1 MEARGRRGDQ
11 MATYITRRAL
21 YSIPVIILASFLLFA
36 FVRGAFDPCAKLR
49 ASRTGA
55 AAYAQCQERLGVNE
69 PLLVQYKDWVNG
81 AVQGDLGK
89 SSRTN
94 EAVSTM
100 LSRSMWFTVQLIF
113 WGILLSAGVAI
124 SLGVYSAVKQY
135 SVLDYTFTGLSFIG
149 LAMPPFW
156 FGLLAIQF
164 LAIWPHESLGL
175 DWFYFVGLHTADQK
189 GFNLDYL
196 QHLILPVLT
205 LTVQIIAEWSR
216 FQRASMLDVMSAD
229 YIRTARA
236 KGVPRRKVIYKH
248 GLRNA
253 LIPLVT
259 VMALDIGALFGGLI
273 ITEKI
278 FGIPGMGR
286 LFLDSLLAGDVQ
298 VLVAWT
304 IITAIFIVVFNLLA
318 DVLYGVLDPRIRLS

>member
-1 MEARGRRGDQ
+1 ML
-11 MATYITRRAL
+11 TYISRRVL
-21 YSIPVIILASFLLFA
+21 YSIPVIIIASFLLFA
-36 FVRGAFDPCAKLR
+36 FVRGTFDPCAKLR
-49 ASRTGA
+49 SSREGA
-55 AAYAQCQERLGVNE
+55 ASYERCRVRLGTDKPIVT
-69 PLLVQYKDWVNG
+69 QYKNWVG
-81 AVQGDLGK
+81 DAVHGDLGK

-94 EAVSTM
+94 EDVTAM
-100 LSRSMWFTVQLIF
+100 LSRSLWYTVQLIF
-113 WGILLSAGVAI
+113 WGILFAGVVAI
-124 SLGVYSAVKQY
+124 ALGVYSAVKQY
-135 SVLDYTFTGLSFIG
+135 SVLDYTFTGLSFVG

-156 FGLLAIQF
+156 FGLLAIEF
-164 LAIWPHESLGL
+164 LAIWPNSNWGFN
-175 DWFYFVGLHTADQK
+175 WFKFVGLHSGDST
-189 GFNLDYL
+189 GLNMDYL

-236 KGVPRRKVIYKH
+236 KGVPRRKVIFKH

-273 ITEKI
+273 VTEKI
-278 FGIPGMGR
+278 FSIPGMGR
-286 LFLDSLLAGDVQ
+286 LFLDSLLVGDVQ